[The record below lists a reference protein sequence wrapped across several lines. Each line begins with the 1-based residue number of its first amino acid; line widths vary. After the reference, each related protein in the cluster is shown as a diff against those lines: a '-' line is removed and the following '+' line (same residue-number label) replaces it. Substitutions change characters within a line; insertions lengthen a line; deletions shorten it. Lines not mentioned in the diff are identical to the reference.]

1 MCMCILCKGLDG
13 VPELYFPGSCFLTP
27 GTMFKRS
34 EEPRSP
40 DQNMARRVLEDSLA
54 LGTVQVMSVVFG

>member
-1 MCMCILCKGLDG
+1 MCMNISCKGMDG
-13 VPELYFPGSCFLTP
+13 VPELYFPGSCFLMPWT
-27 GTMFKRS
+27 TFKRS

-40 DQNMARRVLEDSLA
+40 DQNMARRVLEDSVA